1 MRGEKNGWALTLLI
15 LAGIVLGGLIGTL
28 CAQVEFLSW
37 LNYGQTFGLENPIIL
52 DLGILVITF
61 GCTVHITVA
70 GIIGILLAILI
81 YRTL

>member
-28 CAQVEFLSW
+28 CAQVESLSW

>member
-15 LAGIVLGGLIGTL
+15 LAGIVLGGLLGTL

-37 LNYGQTFGLENPIIL
+37 LNYGQTFGLANPIIL